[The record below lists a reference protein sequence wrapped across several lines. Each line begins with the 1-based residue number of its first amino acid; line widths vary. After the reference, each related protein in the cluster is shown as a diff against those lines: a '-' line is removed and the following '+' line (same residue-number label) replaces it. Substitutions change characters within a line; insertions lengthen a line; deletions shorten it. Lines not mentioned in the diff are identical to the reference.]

1 MENRKRVKGW
11 WQATPRVRSH
21 EEVLLD
27 DGVLGVKF
35 EHAILLAVASQ
46 ISDTTDSSFRR
57 RGHLCTLSPATMGL
71 GSETGGR
78 LSAWM
83 NGHVNIFGLWNTC
96 HRSKQAQ
103 LNMEIVSKMYCC
115 G

>member
-1 MENRKRVKGW
+1 MENRKRDKGW

-27 DGVLGVKF
+27 GGALGIKI
-35 EHAILLAVASQ
+35 EHAILLAVAAQ
-46 ISDTTDSSFRR
+46 ISDTTDSSFWR
-57 RGHLCTLSPATMGL
+57 RGHLSTLLPATMGL

-83 NGHVNIFGLWNTC
+83 NGHVNRSGLRNTC